1 MAAAALAGFIL
12 LVLLLF
18 LKRFSLRINQMIKAF
33 IVSVLEKTFFNGS
46 IRGHT
51 VAYLKYSSTFSIA
64 VLLALNRDDVP
75 LTLEEGF
82 PIVLVGLMPF
92 GAVLVLEF
100 YRKRLNTAAMK
111 ARIGMLYTDI
121 HFTRN
126 KWTIYYLPMFLLR
139 RFLFVTVP
147 ILIVDNQ
154 II

>member
-75 LTLEEGF
+75 LTLEE
-82 PIVLVGLMPF
+82 
-92 GAVLVLEF
+92 
-100 YRKRLNTAAMK
+100 
-111 ARIGMLYTDI
+111 
-121 HFTRN
+121 
-126 KWTIYYLPMFLLR
+126 
-139 RFLFVTVP
+139 
-147 ILIVDNQ
+147 
-154 II
+154 